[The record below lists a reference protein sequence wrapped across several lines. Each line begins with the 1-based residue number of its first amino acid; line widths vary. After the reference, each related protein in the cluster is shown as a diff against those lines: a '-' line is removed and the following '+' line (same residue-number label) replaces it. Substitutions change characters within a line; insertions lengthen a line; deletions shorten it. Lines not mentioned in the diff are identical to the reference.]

1 MQPERCFFCSAQNG
15 NRIPRRTL
23 WKFHGEHDELRREDE
38 PCLEGIGSIHFMG
51 SPKGDGIYEYV
62 VYTSEKNQYG

>member
-1 MQPERCFFCSAQNG
+1 M
-15 NRIPRRTL
+15 
-23 WKFHGEHDELRREDE
+23 EHDELRREDE